1 MHKHEHPTAR
11 KVVANLAYHYRG
23 SLRIERAAEKRG
35 ASKKDRRYHRGRT
48 EQAWLS
54 YLMSKR
60 ILLGLAP

>member
-1 MHKHEHPTAR
+1 MHEHEHTIAR
-11 KVVANLAYHYRG
+11 KIVANLAQHLRV
-23 SLRIERAAEKRG
+23 SRRIERAAEKRG